1 MIDFRY
7 HLVSIVAVFLA
18 LAIGIVLG
26 TSMGPAV
33 TKTVKSHSL
42 EDLRSDN
49 ETLRAEQREASRQ
62 SDNANQ
68 VIGSMSPQMVAGQL
82 RNERI
87 VVVETPGANEDARDR
102 VADLVRK
109 AGGIITGRVV
119 VQNKYLDPSQ
129 DNVIDG
135 LVDQLR
141 PPRLQLP
148 KGTPRDRAAAE
159 LANAVVTPKESRAGQ
174 EETTSDTILSGF
186 RDAGFVTTSG
196 NPAARGTLALVI
208 APQAAYTGPNSDNSN
223 TALVS
228 LATAMD
234 AGGRGAVVGGT
245 TASAGTG
252 GMLAALAED
261 STATAKVSTVN
272 NIDYTSGQVVTVYA
286 LAAENKG
293 RTGAYGTG
301 ATAVP
306 SPVPEIPVPAKTKGK
321 N

>member
-7 HLVSIVAVFLA
+7 HLVSIVAVFLS

-49 ETLRAEQREASRQ
+49 ETLRADQREAQRQ
-62 SDNANQ
+62 SDNSNQ
-68 VIGSMSPQMVAGQL
+68 VIGSLSPQMVAGQL
-82 RNERI
+82 RDQR
-87 VVVETPGANEDARDR
+87 VVLVEAPGANEDARDH

-109 AGGIITGRVV
+109 AGGTITGGVV

-135 LVDQLR
+135 LADQLR
-141 PPRLQLP
+141 PSGLELP
-148 KGTPRDRAAAE
+148 KGTPRDRAGAE
-159 LANAVVTPKESRAGQ
+159 IADAVVTDKTSRAGQ
-174 EETTSDTILSGF
+174 EETSSDTILSGY
-186 RDAGFVTTSG
+186 RDAGYITTTG
-196 NPAARGTLALVI
+196 NPAARATLALVLG
-208 APQAAYTGPNSDNSN
+208 PNAAYTGPNSDTSN

-228 LATAMD
+228 LAKALD
-234 AGGRGAVVGGT
+234 AGGRGAAVGGS
-245 TASAGTG
+245 TASTTPG

-261 STATAKVSTVN
+261 SAAVAKVSTVN
-272 NIDYTSGQVVTVYA
+272 NIDYTSGQVVSVYA
-286 LAAENKG
+286 LAAESKG
-293 RTGAYGTG
+293 RTGQYGTG
-301 ATAVP
+301 GAPVP
-306 SPVPEIPVPAKTKGK
+306 SPAPQLQGPTKKGK

>member
-33 TKTVKSHSL
+33 TRSVKSHSL

-49 ETLRAEQREASRQ
+49 ETLRADQREAQRQ

-82 RNERI
+82 RDQRV
-87 VVVETPGANEDARDR
+87 VVVEAPGANEDARDR
-102 VADLVRK
+102 VANLVRK

-119 VQNKYLDPSQ
+119 VQNKYLAASQ

-141 PPRLQLP
+141 PPRLELP

-159 LANAVVTPKESRAGQ
+159 IAGAVVTDKTSRAGQ
-174 EETTSDTILSGF
+174 EETTSDTVLSGF
-186 RDAGFVTTSG
+186 RDAGYITTSG
-196 NPAARGTLALVI
+196 NPAARATLALML
-208 APQAAYTGPNSDNSN
+208 APKAAYTGGNADTGN

-228 LATAMD
+228 LAKALD
-234 AGGRGAVVGGT
+234 ARGRGAVVGGS
-245 TASAGTG
+245 TASAATG
-252 GMLAALAED
+252 GMLAALTED
-261 STATAKVSTVN
+261 SAAVSKVSTVN
-272 NIDYTSGQVVTVYA
+272 NIDNPSGQVVSVYA
-286 LAAENKG
+286 LAAEEKG
-293 RTGAYGTG
+293 HTGAYGTG

-306 SPVPEIPVPAKTKGK
+306 SPVPHIGGTEKAKEK